1 MREDSVLN
9 ILLNNKFVAAIPCKD
24 SKGGI
29 YRNYKLE
36 LMMSSM
42 SPGYNKLVIAPRLV
56 PLITDQCSLIQTGN
70 LRVTVF
76 EDSTLTIPAVD
87 QWIEMPHLG
96 AFMADAF
103 PFGRFPD
110 MGESIIFIPDAR
122 KSSFISALN
131 LVSIGAQKIGFPPL
145 GLEWKLS
152 FAEETAGSKEDGAQD
167 KGFKAG
173 PKEDGAQ
180 DQGFNTD
187 KDIIIVSQ
195 AHALPR
201 IFKDAAPFYPA
212 SPGSVPYPHLTR
224 PKGYEASR
232 EKGCYQN

>member
-1 MREDSVLN
+1 M
-9 ILLNNKFVAAIPCKD
+9 
-24 SKGGI
+24 
-29 YRNYKLE
+29 Y
-36 LMMSSM
+36 
-42 SPGYNKLVIAPRLV
+42 IAPQLV

-152 FAEETAGSKEDGAQD
+152 FAEKTAGS
-167 KGFKAG
+167 
-173 PKEDGAQ
+173 KEDGAQ

-224 PKGYEASR
+224 PKGYETSR
-232 EKGCYQN
+232 EKGLLSKLIPAKEFQDCGYFT